1 MTTQL
6 YTTRLSICLFF
17 MLTFSYHQFGGFLTF
32 TFEIFA
38 TYCMMLS
45 FLFDYYFWLFGYHL
59 AYANLVPVSNNL
71 RAWGGLSRIFSLPE
85 LESVLNMC
93 SSWIIWKMHKIRGGG
108 MVWKLNHEQFH
119 ICQYN
124 GGKFLAENKSM
135 SISIRAKPT
144 NQNEHRQI

>member
-1 MTTQL
+1 MSKFL
-6 YTTRLSICLFF
+6 CPILFF
-17 MLTFSYHQFGGFLTF
+17 LSSVWWFSFFYVWDLHYLL
-32 TFEIFA
+32 
-38 TYCMMLS
+38 MLS
-45 FLFDYYFWLFGYHL
+45 FLFSYYFWLLYNHL

-93 SSWIIWKMHKIRGGG
+93 SSWIIWKMHKN
-108 MVWKLNHEQFH
+108 NHEQFSYLS
-119 ICQYN
+119 III
-124 GGKFLAENKSM
+124 GGFSALPKESKSL